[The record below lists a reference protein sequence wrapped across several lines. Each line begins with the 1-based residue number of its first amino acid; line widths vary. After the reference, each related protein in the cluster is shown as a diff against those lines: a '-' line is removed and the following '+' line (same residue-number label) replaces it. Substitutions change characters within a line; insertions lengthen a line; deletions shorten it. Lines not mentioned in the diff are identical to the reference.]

1 MWVGKERSRMPG
13 GTTQEQ
19 QRLLLLLLLQQ
30 RLSCWRRSI

>member
-1 MWVGKERSRMPG
+1 MWVAKERSRMPG